1 MSEVLSRIY
10 YIISHAP
17 GDMDTQPNKGTKKGG
32 VNVIVISRDYGED
45 INLRRTFD
53 DQSLT
58 GELSQ

>member
-1 MSEVLSRIY
+1 MLQVTWTLNQTKK
-10 YIISHAP
+10 P
-17 GDMDTQPNKGTKKGG
+17 KKGG

-58 GELSQ
+58 GDLSQ